1 MSFCSLALIRSFFLV
16 LLQTTMVITSLAFEK
31 CKKECDIVQIILVR
45 GFCPLKTRIAHFP
58 DGFLL
63 NT

>member
-1 MSFCSLALIRSFFLV
+1 MSFCSQALIRSFFLV

-45 GFCPLKTRIAHFP
+45 GFCPLKTRIAYFP